1 MTVNVAPSRSSLLD
15 LGYFQGNVEEIAVAL
30 DAFRDGDQTLDV
42 LERNGPNR
50 LISQAEYLYTL
61 AVLCL
66 KIVREIAAR
75 LHQAG
80 WGKEDEELFLRTFE
94 NLADVWPTYK
104 RILGSLECA
113 RWGGEPSPDQIFAA
127 LERPRRRYII
137 AMDAYRVQLLI
148 VREYVRRAM
157 DDVSVV

>member
-1 MTVNVAPSRSSLLD
+1 MTVNAASSRSSLPD
-15 LGYFQGNVEEIAVAL
+15 LCYFQGNVEEIAVAL

-42 LERNGPNR
+42 LERNESNR
-50 LISQAEYLYTL
+50 LIPQAEYLYTV

-66 KIVREIAAR
+66 KTVREIATR

-80 WGKEDEELFLRTFE
+80 WGKEDEELFSRTFE

-104 RILGSLECA
+104 RIFGSLECA
-113 RWGGEPSPDQIFAA
+113 RWGGEPSPDQILAA
-127 LERPRRRYII
+127 LERPRRRYVT

-148 VREYVRRAM
+148 VVEYLRRAV
-157 DDVSVV
+157 DDVSAV

>member
-1 MTVNVAPSRSSLLD
+1 MTVNAAPLPSSLLD
-15 LGYFQGNVEEIAVAL
+15 FDYFQGNVEEIAVAL
-30 DAFRDGDQTLDV
+30 DAVRDGDQALDV

-50 LISQAEYLYTL
+50 LIPQAEYLYIL

-80 WGKEDEELFLRTFE
+80 WGKEDEELFFRTFE

-137 AMDAYRVQLLI
+137 AMDSYRVQLLI
-148 VREYVRRAM
+148 VREYLRRAV
-157 DDVSVV
+157 DDVSAI